1 MRRAKA
7 PEAVRCQTP
16 ATGVPATGVP
26 APPTL
31 ETYLRCHY
39 VYHCTFR
46 AAFGS
51 ALAVNESPPGTQ
63 RPEPQP
69 LNPEP

>member
-26 APPTL
+26 ATGVPAPPTL
-31 ETYLRCHY
+31 ETAHIC
-39 VYHCTFR
+39 
-46 AAFGS
+46 AATTS
-51 ALAVNESPPGTQ
+51 IVAHLEQHLDQ
-63 RPEPQP
+63 RWR
-69 LNPEP
+69 